1 MRRFGDSGICS
12 MKMKFESSQILL
24 WWTTMRRDHSVKLF
38 LVDKIKYLHMS
49 SAFFFFYEKSRPL
62 HDECSLSLEQNI
74 NWFLV

>member
-49 SAFFFFYEKSRPL
+49 SAFFFF
-62 HDECSLSLEQNI
+62 
-74 NWFLV
+74 